1 MENQKTCPF
10 CAEQIRQTA
19 KLCPRCRQ
27 WLTLRSIRH
36 PVIYM
41 LVGVLP
47 LVLGAAL
54 VIIMTSRMLDN
65 IGNPGP
71 YYSEFDSPLKILES
85 NMNWVE
91 HNSGLYIYVTGVLT
105 NESLQAWKS
114 VEFDCRFYDATG
126 KMIDATGGTARLTAL
141 PESDAAFR
149 VSIVPSRAT
158 NDYAGFRITVSNAR
172 NSKSWF

>member
-47 LVLGAAL
+47 LLLGAVL
-54 VIIMTSRMLDN
+54 VFVTISRMFDN

-71 YYSEFDSPLKILES
+71 YYSEFASPLKILES
-85 NMNWVE
+85 NMNWAE
-91 HNSGLYIYVTGVLT
+91 TGSGLRIYITGLLT
-105 NESLQAWKS
+105 NESFQAWKD
-114 VEFDCRFYDATG
+114 VEVECRFYDRTG
-126 KMIDATGGTARLTAL
+126 NLIDAANGLARLTVL
-141 PESDAAFR
+141 PESDSAFR
-149 VSIVPSRAT
+149 VSVTPSRAT
-158 NDYAGFRITVSNAR
+158 NDYVVYRVSVSNAR
-172 NSKSWF
+172 NAKSWF